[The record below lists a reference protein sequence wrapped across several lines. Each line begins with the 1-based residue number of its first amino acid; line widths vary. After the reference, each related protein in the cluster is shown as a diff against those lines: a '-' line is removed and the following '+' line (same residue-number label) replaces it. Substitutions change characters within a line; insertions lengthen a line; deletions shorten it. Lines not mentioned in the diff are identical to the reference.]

1 MNVKL
6 ISIGDEVLSGDTLN
20 TNVSWMGKRFT
31 QIGCQILEQST
42 IPDKNNAIK
51 SALRLSFEQKF
62 DLVITTGGLG
72 PTSDD
77 ITREA
82 VFEFIGTDSFF
93 DDEYWEQL
101 KQRYG
106 KVGITVSDANRSQ
119 AIVPKEGQVIP
130 NLVGS
135 ARGFQFEV
143 GSTTLILLPG
153 VPREMKS
160 MIEKSVIPFIKSKGL
175 SRPNIE
181 LLRTTGIPESSLAE
195 KISPIIEKKHECS
208 IGYYPSVFGVDL
220 RIKGKHPSKV
230 KDLFFDMSSILKDYI
245 YAYEKKNIEEVVV
258 EEARK
263 KGCTIAI
270 SESCTGGL
278 VGSRITDAPG
288 SSRVF
293 MGGVIAYS
301 NYIKSK
307 LLGVKKET
315 LDSRGAV
322 SNETA
327 REMAVLTL
335 EKFKADYAISITGIA
350 GPEGGTQ
357 SKPVGLVYVG
367 IASKEGVHVK
377 KYQFRGDRDAI
388 KLRTSQAALNM
399 IRIAINNE

>member
-31 QIGCQILEQST
+31 QIGCRIIEQST
-42 IPDKNNAIK
+42 IPDTNNAIK
-51 SALRLSFEQKF
+51 GALKLSFEQKF

-82 VFEFIGTDSFF
+82 AFEFIGTDSFF
-93 DDEYWEQL
+93 DNEYWEQL

-106 KVGITVSDANRSQ
+106 RAGIAVSDSNRSQ
-119 AIVPKEGQVIP
+119 AIVPTNGKVIP

-160 MIEKSVIPFIKSKGL
+160 MIEESVVPFIKSKGL
-175 SRPNIE
+175 SKPNIE
-181 LLRTTGIPESSLAE
+181 LIRTTGIPESSLAE
-195 KISPIIEKKHECS
+195 KISPVVEGKHGCS

-220 RIKGKHPSKV
+220 RIKGKNPSKV
-230 KDLFFDMSSILKDYI
+230 KDLFSDISSILKDYV
-245 YAYEKKNIEEVVV
+245 YAFEKKNIEEVVV
-258 EEARK
+258 SKARK

-278 VGSRITDAPG
+278 VGSRITDVPG

-301 NYIKSK
+301 NNIKSK
-307 LLGVKKET
+307 LLGVTKDT
-315 LDSRGAV
+315 LESKGAV
-322 SNETA
+322 SKETA
-327 REMAVLTL
+327 SEMAVLTL
-335 EKFKADYAISITGIA
+335 KKFKVDYAVSITGIA
-350 GPEGGTQ
+350 GPDGGSK

-367 IASKEGVHVK
+367 IASEKDIHVK
-377 KYQFRGDRDAI
+377 KYQFSGGRDAI

-399 IRIAINNE
+399 IRIALNNE

>member
-31 QIGCQILEQST
+31 QIGCHILEQST
-42 IPDKNNAIK
+42 IPDTNNAIK
-51 SALRLSFEQKF
+51 GALRLSFEQKF

-93 DDEYWEQL
+93 DNRYWEEL

-106 KVGITVSDANRSQ
+106 RAGIAVSDSNRSQ
-119 AIVPKEGQVIP
+119 AIVPTKGQVIP

-160 MIEKSVIPFIKSKGL
+160 MIEKSVVPFINSKGL
-175 SRPNIE
+175 SKPNIE

-195 KISPIIEKKHECS
+195 KISPVAEEKHECS

-220 RIKGKHPSKV
+220 RIKGKNPSKV
-230 KDLFFDMSSILKDYI
+230 KDLFSDISSILKDYV
-245 YAYEKKNIEEVVV
+245 YAYEKRNIEEVVV
-258 EEARK
+258 SKARK

-301 NYIKSK
+301 NNIKSK
-307 LLGVKKET
+307 LLGVKKDT
-315 LDSRGAV
+315 LDSKGAV
-322 SNETA
+322 SKETA
-327 REMAVLTL
+327 KEMAVLTL
-335 EKFKADYAISITGIA
+335 EKFKVDYAVSITGIA
-350 GPEGGTQ
+350 GPDGGSK

-367 IASKEGVHVK
+367 IATKKDVQVK
-377 KYQFRGDRDAI
+377 KYQFRGGRDAI

-399 IRIAINNE
+399 IRIALNNE